1 MDLTVIARLEKRVD
15 ELLERHRVL
24 QEENRRLLACQAAHE
39 EERDLFRGELDR
51 ILGKLQRL
59 EQGPS

>member
-1 MDLTVIARLEKRVD
+1 MDLTVIARLEERVD
-15 ELLERHRVL
+15 ELLERHRLL
-24 QEENRRLLACQAAHE
+24 QEENRRLLARQAAHE
-39 EERDLFRGELDR
+39 KERESFRGELDR